1 MNIKDI
7 ISKKA
12 DGNALTQDEIKFAVN
27 GYVDGT
33 IPDYQMSALLMA
45 IYTKGMDKVETFYLT
60 DAMLHSGEVLDLSDL
75 GTTVDKHST
84 GGVSDTTT
92 IVIVPICACLGVKM
106 LKLSGRGLGHTGGT
120 IDKLEAFTGYNVEI
134 SLEKAKQLVEKNGGC
149 IAAATSHLVPADKK
163 LYALRDITSTV
174 ASLPLISSSIMSK
187 KLASGSS
194 AIVLDVKYGNGAFM
208 PTKELALKL
217 GDLMCEIGKQAGKK
231 MFMYVDDMNQPLGY
245 NIGQTLESYE
255 AIQVLSGKK
264 GKLYDSCVDLATLC
278 VQAGLDIDEKTAR
291 QKVIQVIQDG
301 TALEK
306 LKQMVLAQNG
316 SLDLFDGLP
325 MQKTLTVYAPQTGKV
340 VGFNTKR
347 LGSLVGEMGSIRQT
361 LADQIDYNVGLR
373 TFHKIGDSVNKG
385 DVLFEIFAKNLE
397 QAQTFA
403 PKFLE
408 CVIVE

>member
-12 DGNALTQDEIKFAVN
+12 DGHKLTQDEIKFAVN

-60 DAMLHSGEVLDLSDL
+60 DAMLHSGDVLDLSDL

-120 IDKLEAFTGYNVEI
+120 IDKLEAFSGYNVEI
-134 SLEKAKQLVEKNGGC
+134 SLEKAKQLVMKNGAC
-149 IAAATSHLVPADKK
+149 VAATTAHLVPADKK
-163 LYALRDITSTV
+163 IYALRDITSTV
-174 ASLPLISSSIMSK
+174 ASLPLIASSIMSK

-208 PTKELALKL
+208 PTKQDAQEL

-231 MFMYVDDMNQPLGY
+231 MFVYVDDMNQPLGY

-278 VQAGLDIDEKTAR
+278 VQAGLDLDEKTAR
-291 QKVIQVIQDG
+291 QKVIEAIQNG
-301 TALEK
+301 SALEK

-325 MQKTLTVYAPQTGKV
+325 MQKTLTVYAPKSGKV
-340 VGFNTKR
+340 VGFDTKR

-361 LADQIDYNVGLR
+361 LADKIDYNVGVQ

-385 DVLFEIFAKNLE
+385 DIVFEIYAKNLE
-397 QAQTFA
+397 QAKAFES
-403 PKFLE
+403 KLLE
-408 CVIVE
+408 CIFVE